1 MTQDRS
7 RRGISARA
15 VPIDTDAVAIER
27 WVALAKLPQDLDMIV
42 EADVARSFVP
52 GILERFR
59 SQGRPASVED
69 NDGET
74 ERRECG
80 ATMIAHTKAPGR
92 EIMRRNHDLRT
103 AVTRRDDRQLG
114 RASCRER
121 VCQDV

>member
-80 ATMIAHTKAPGR
+80 ATMIAHTKAR
-92 EIMRRNHDLRT
+92 SEEHTSELQSLMRISYAVFSLNKKKTLNH
-103 AVTRRDDRQLG
+103 
-114 RASCRER
+114 
-121 VCQDV
+121 

>member
-27 WVALAKLPQDLDMIV
+27 RVALAKLPQDLVMIV

-52 GILERFR
+52 GLLERFR
-59 SQGRPASVED
+59 SQGRPASVAD

-74 ERRECG
+74 ERRQYG
-80 ATMIAHTKAPGR
+80 ASMLAHTTATGR
-92 EIMRRNHDLRT
+92 DTMGPTHELQT
-103 AVTRRDDRQLG
+103 AVP
-114 RASCRER
+114 
-121 VCQDV
+121 